1 MLGGIKAVIWTDV
14 AQFIALFA
22 GAVLTLLFIAI
33 ETQTG
38 PMHWWAT
45 VTSGN
50 QAGHDFP
57 PWGSWDLT
65 LSRTV
70 LFACI
75 HSFFWS
81 SCTYVADQVALQRY
95 FTTPSLKAARRGNIV
110 NFVADFVVMILLS
123 LCGMALLTYYLQFPA
138 EIAPE
143 VAPGITD
150 PRADQVA
157 DHIFPHFIAHGLPT
171 GVSGIVVAAL
181 FAVAMSS
188 LDSGINSCSTVLT
201 VDVVRRLRPA
211 TTPEAELRLARIL
224 TLFIGLGLTAIAYPL
239 VFLPPDHNIIDI
251 TARTFNCALGP
262 LAAMFVV
269 GMFLPHVGERAIV
282 ISAIVGLAVAIL
294 VAWWTELLWL
304 CGLTG
309 YPNLPDA
316 LENIARPGPFLVTPL
331 AALSTF
337 LLSAFLGALLKQPN
351 LQQVQSL
358 TWRAVVFGD
367 RKDD

>member
-1 MLGGIKAVIWTDV
+1 
-14 AQFIALFA
+14 
-22 GAVLTLLFIAI
+22 
-33 ETQTG
+33 
-38 PMHWWAT
+38 
-45 VTSGN
+45 
-50 QAGHDFP
+50 
-57 PWGSWDLT
+57 
-65 LSRTV
+65 
-70 LFACI
+70 
-75 HSFFWS
+75 
-81 SCTYVADQVALQRY
+81 VALQRY